1 MNLEYLNP
9 NSMRDELKDL
19 IDYSKIKVL
28 IDDLN
33 KVKLSKLNEII

>member
-1 MNLEYLNP
+1 
-9 NSMRDELKDL
+9 MRDELKDL